1 MHLHGS
7 SMFRLVTVLGSFSA
21 LKRVLLRLRDL
32 KSLYSIVLPVG
43 YNMHYRRTYSPVA
56 GDPGRTQF
64 TACPTHG
71 ISKINRHQAGV
82 RFYRRDFLILMVE
95 SQSDNIPMFPAVA
108 LINTFSIPL
117 L

>member
-43 YNMHYRRTYSPVA
+43 YSRDYRKTYSPVA
-56 GDPGRTQF
+56 GDPGRTQLS
-64 TACPTHG
+64 A
-71 ISKINRHQAGV
+71 
-82 RFYRRDFLILMVE
+82 
-95 SQSDNIPMFPAVA
+95 
-108 LINTFSIPL
+108 
-117 L
+117 